1 MGGLI
6 KNARKHKRLIPEDTV
21 WHFFYQI
28 VLALHYC
35 HTPHLKPGSPTEV
48 LPNAVK
54 RAPIL
59 HRDLKPENGGLLH
72 RALDVT
78 LKVRESFPG

>member
-1 MGGLI
+1 M
-6 KNARKHKRLIPEDTV
+6 IPEDTV

-48 LPNAVK
+48 LPSALK

-72 RALDVT
+72 RALD
-78 LKVRESFPG
+78 LLLRVR